1 MVKNFNKRH
10 SMKKFIVISLITCT
24 SLFHNNALSMLVISK
39 VVKDKMLLL
48 PLVENRQE
56 LKKRN
61 NALKRL
67 LIKQNKVI
75 KQLDKFDRPLSEFEY
90 HLVNR
95 EITYHAEKL
104 FELEQQIQE

>member
-1 MVKNFNKRH
+1 MVKNFNKGR

-24 SLFHNNALSMLVISK
+24 SLFHNNALGMLASK

-48 PLVENRQE
+48 PLIENRQE

-75 KQLDKFDRPLSEFEY
+75 KQLDKFDRPLSEFQY

-95 EITYHAEKL
+95 EITYHAQKL